1 MAAGLKTLEML
12 DTKAYDYLEDLGIHA
27 RDVVENAFAASGFN
41 GQVTGVGSM
50 FHLHLHDRE
59 VTDYRTFFRTEAEA
73 KSTTELH
80 LRLLDAGYILSPKL
94 GGFLSTVNTR
104 DQLDG
109 FGDALATALAIEMP
123 TR

>member
-1 MAAGLKTLEML
+1 
-12 DTKAYDYLEDLGIHA
+12 
-27 RDVVENAFAASGFN
+27 
-41 GQVTGVGSM
+41 M

-73 KSTTELH
+73 GATSRLH

-94 GGFLSTVNTR
+94 GGFLSTANTR
-104 DQLDG
+104 DQIDG
-109 FGDALATALAIEMP
+109 FGNALATALTSEMP